1 MRPSFRLHPLMRPK
15 AKPCSAKR
23 FDAARLVRGGTVR
36 PCAWPR
42 SLLSRAGRRRVGYL
56 AAFVFAAA
64 VWAQSAPAPGGSASS
79 PPPADET
86 VTLSEFSVTA
96 KPLSEY
102 AAAEATTG
110 TRIVSTIRDLPFNVN
125 VVTGELLDD
134 FQALDF
140 RDQMAYTSN
149 VTGYETLSSGYSIRG
164 FDADVQLRNG
174 FRRIGLIDKVNI
186 ERAEVIKGPAA
197 SIYGAVF
204 PGGIVNFVTRKPRA
218 QPQQRVSFTAGN
230 RDLYRAQLSS
240 TGPLGGSRQLF
251 YRVDAAADQRTFDQH
266 YKEKNQATASGQLL
280 WKPGAAT
287 SLHFEFEWLER
298 RERGITS
305 NSTVPFRIQTGVL
318 DPYRVQPATGA
329 PRTYNRYMGIATEII
344 DFNSQGP
351 HTYANRYVRN
361 VTGTFEHRFNDVFS
375 LRSSANW
382 FERGLVRQE
391 AGGRDQFN
399 PVTRTIQRGTA
410 RYRPFP
416 EGGTTWQND
425 LVASFSTGGI
435 RHKLLLTLDYQQ
447 QTQQPKQFDAAVDAA
462 FPAAVRTG
470 LSVDNPDYHF
480 VAYKDNPSLFTA
492 TQNEDDTIDIHGV
505 FLSERASLLEG
516 RLLVLAGL
524 RHDSATS
531 TTRDRISA
539 TTTEIDSEAWT
550 HQLGLNLRVL
560 PQLTVYANTSKS
572 FVPQFG
578 SGVDLNGARFNLPN
592 ETGQGWEAGIKGA
605 LHRDR
610 LTFTAGYFDIE
621 LENVPTTVNDPATGR
636 NVTLTNGRQASK
648 CAEVDFNWVVT
659 NQLQFFGGY
668 GHTKARVI
676 SFEGARHLI
685 GSPTRRTPR
694 NTVGVGLKYDF
705 QGGLLR
711 GAYATAGYRYNS
723 PSLPNPSTG
732 RNLTASATNPIVNNP
747 MPNGLLP
754 FPDRPPGAL
763 ITVGQVRVDDGR
775 ESVRNAA
782 YDLVEVG
789 AGYRWRRGRY
799 ANKVQ
804 VNVGNLFDRRYTYG
818 SSGQGDRLGL
828 SATYDLTF

>member
-1 MRPSFRLHPLMRPK
+1 MPTRSP
-15 AKPCSAKR
+15 APCVL
-23 FDAARLVRGGTVR
+23 F
-36 PCAWPR
+36 
-42 SLLSRAGRRRVGYL
+42 SLLTAIGGSP
-56 AAFVFAAA
+56 AAF
-64 VWAQSAPAPGGSASS
+64 AQATP
-79 PPPADET
+79 PPPATAAPAAAADEKP
-86 VTLSEFSVTA
+86 VTLSEFAVSA

-110 TRIVSTIRDLPFNVN
+110 TRVVSTIRDLPFNVN

-204 PGGIVNFVTRKPRA
+204 PGGIVNFVTRRPRTR
-218 QPQQRVSFTAGN
+218 PIQRVTFTVGDH
-230 RDLYRAQLSS
+230 DLYRAQLSS
-240 TGPLGGSRQLF
+240 TGPLGHGGEKSKFF
-251 YRVDAAADQRTFDQH
+251 YRFDAAADQRTFDQR

-280 WKPGAAT
+280 FTPNANT
-287 SLHFEFEWLER
+287 SLHVEFEWLER

-318 DPYRVQPATGA
+318 DPYRLQPATGA
-329 PRTYNRYMGIATEII
+329 ARTYNRYVGIATEII

-351 HTYANRYVRN
+351 HSYANRYVRN
-361 VTGTFEHRFNDVFS
+361 VTGTFEHRLTDVFS

-399 PVTRTIQRGTA
+399 PATRTIQRGTA

-416 EGGTTWQND
+416 EGGKTWQND
-425 LVASFSTGGI
+425 LVASFATAGV

-447 QTQQPKQFDAAVDAA
+447 QTQQPKQFDAAVNQA
-462 FPAAVRTG
+462 FPAAVANG
-470 LSVDNPDYHF
+470 LSVDNPDYRF
-480 VAYKDNPSLFTA
+480 VAYKDNPALFTA
-492 TQNEDDTIDIHGV
+492 TQNEDDSIDIHGI
-505 FLSERASLLEG
+505 FLSERASLLDG
-516 RLLVLAGL
+516 KLLVLAGL

-531 TTRDRISA
+531 ITRDRISA

-550 HQLGLNLRVL
+550 HQLGMNFRLVR
-560 PQLTVYANTSKS
+560 QLTLYANTSKS

-578 SGVDLNGARFNLPN
+578 SGLDLNGARFNLPN
-592 ETGQGWEAGIKGA
+592 ETGQGWEAGFKGGLFA
-605 LHRDR
+605 DR
-610 LTFTAGYFDIE
+610 LTFTLGYFDIT
-621 LENVPTTVNDPATGR
+621 LDNVPTTVTDSATGR
-636 NVTLTNGRQASK
+636 TVTLTNGRQASQG
-648 CAEVDFNWVVT
+648 AEFDFNWVAT
-659 NQLQFFGGY
+659 NELQLFGGY
-668 GHTKARVI
+668 GHTKARVV

-685 GSPTRRTPR
+685 DSPTRRTPR
-694 NTVGVGLKYDF
+694 NTVGVGAKYDF
-705 QGGLLR
+705 KSGLLK
-711 GAYATAGYRYNS
+711 GGYLTAGYRYNS

-732 RNLTASATNPIVNNP
+732 RNLTASATNPIVNHP

-754 FPDRPPGAL
+754 FPNLARGAL
-763 ITVGQVRVDDGR
+763 VTTGAVRVDDGR

-782 YDLVEVG
+782 YSIAEFG
-789 AGYRWRRGRY
+789 AGYRWRTDRTLH
-799 ANKVQ
+799 KVQ
-804 VNVGNLFDRRYTYG
+804 LNIGNAFDQRYTYG
-818 SSGQGDRLGL
+818 SSGQGDRRGL
-828 SATYDLTF
+828 SFTYDLTF

>member
-1 MRPSFRLHPLMRPK
+1 MK
-15 AKPCSAKR
+15 
-23 FDAARLVRGGTVR
+23 
-36 PCAWPR
+36 
-42 SLLSRAGRRRVGYL
+42 
-56 AAFVFAAA
+56 
-64 VWAQSAPAPGGSASS
+64 
-79 PPPADET
+79 
-86 VTLSEFSVTA
+86 LSEFAVTA

-110 TRIVSTIRDLPFNVN
+110 TRVVSTIRDLPFNVN

-204 PGGIVNFVTRKPRA
+204 PGGIVNFVTRRPRPR
-218 QPQQRVSFTAGN
+218 PQQRVTLTVGN
-230 RDLYRAQLSS
+230 RDLYRTQLSS
-240 TGPLGGSRQLF
+240 TGPLGTGGERGKLF
-251 YRVDAAADQRTFDQH
+251 YRFDAAADQRTFDQRF
-266 YKEKNQATASGQLL
+266 KEKNQTTASGQLL
-280 WKPGAAT
+280 FQPTAAT
-287 SLHFEFEWLER
+287 SVHLEFEWLER

-305 NSTVPFRIQTGVL
+305 NSTVPFRIQPGVL

-329 PRTYNRYMGIATEII
+329 PRTYNRYAGIATELI

-361 VTGTFEHRFNDVFS
+361 LTATVEHRLTDVFS

-391 AGGRDQFN
+391 VGGRDQFN
-399 PVTRTIQRGTA
+399 PLTRTVQRGTA

-416 EGGTTWQND
+416 EGGKTWQND
-425 LVASFSTGGI
+425 LVASFATGSI

-447 QTQQPKQFDAAVDAA
+447 QTQQPKQYDAAVNAA
-462 FPAAVRTG
+462 FPAAVANG
-470 LSVDNPDYHF
+470 LSLDNPDYRF
-480 VAYKDNPSLFTA
+480 VAYKDNPALFTA
-492 TQNEDDTIDIHGV
+492 TQNEDDSIDIRGI
-505 FLSERASLLEG
+505 FLSERASLLDG
-516 RLLVLAGL
+516 KLLVLAGL

-539 TTTEIDSEAWT
+539 TTTEIDSNAWT
-550 HQLGLNLRVL
+550 HQLGLNFRLFR
-560 PQLTVYANTSKS
+560 PLTLYANTSRS

-578 SGVDLNGARFNLPN
+578 SGLDINGARFNLPN
-592 ETGQGWEAGIKGA
+592 ETGRGWEAGVKGGLFA
-605 LHRDR
+605 DR
-610 LTFTAGYFDIE
+610 LTFTLGYFDIT
-621 LENVPTTVNDPATGR
+621 LDNVPTSVTDSATGR
-636 NVTLTNGRQASK
+636 TVTLTNGRQASK
-648 CAEVDFNWVVT
+648 GAEFDFNWIAT
-659 NQLQFFGGY
+659 SELQFFGGY
-668 GHTKARVI
+668 GHTKARVVR
-676 SFEGARHLI
+676 FEGARHLI
-685 GSPTRRTPR
+685 ASPTRRTPR
-694 NTVGVGLKYDF
+694 NTVGVGAKYDF
-705 QGGLLR
+705 KSGFFK
-711 GAYATAGYRYNS
+711 GAYLTAGYRYNS

-732 RNLTASATNPIVNNP
+732 RNLTASAANPIVNNP

-754 FPDRPPGAL
+754 FPTLARGAL
-763 ITVGQVRVDDGR
+763 VTTGAVRVDDGR

-782 YDLVEVG
+782 YSIVEAG
-789 AGYRWRRGRY
+789 AGYRWRSDRITH
-799 ANKVQ
+799 KVQ
-804 VNVGNLFDRRYTYG
+804 LNIGNALDERYTYG
-818 SSGQGDRLGL
+818 SSGQGDRRGL